1 MIHMVSWIGWIGDN
15 LPLFLTLA
23 GTALIV
29 AEAFAPG
36 AHFVVLGVALLVAGL
51 VGLALPSGLGIL
63 APLFLAALVLGAGAI
78 TFYVY
83 RQFDFYGG
91 KGGEQTSDSDSL
103 RGATARVTERV
114 TPTDGEVKIEDGGFN
129 PYYRAKS
136 VDGEIAEGS
145 EVIVVD
151 PGGGNVVTVESI
163 ADEID
168 EIDRQLARGRDRQRD
183 GDDGGDAS
191 EGDVD
196 GTDEDRRSDGAD
208 GEVETG
214 DGEMEANEGGVAER
228 DREFEPDTA

>member
-1 MIHMVSWIGWIGDN
+1 MAPWIDWIGNN

-23 GTALIV
+23 GTALVV

-51 VGLALPSGLGIL
+51 VGLALPTGLGVLAPVIL
-63 APLFLAALVLGAGAI
+63 AAIVLGAGAV

-91 KGGEQTSDSDSL
+91 TGGEQTSDSDSL

-114 TPTDGEVKIEDGGFN
+114 TPTGGEAKIEDGGFN
-129 PYYRAKS
+129 PYYRARS
-136 VDGEIAEGS
+136 VDGEIAEGT

-151 PGGGNVVTVESI
+151 PGGGNVVTVESLTGGV
-163 ADEID
+163 D
-168 EIDRQLARGRDRQRD
+168 EIDRQLARGRERRRD
-183 GDDGGDAS
+183 DA
-191 EGDVD
+191 E
-196 GTDEDRRSDGAD
+196 DGAGTED
-208 GEVETG
+208 ETNA
-214 DGEMEANEGGVAER
+214 DAAER

>member
-1 MIHMVSWIGWIGDN
+1 MVSLIGWIGNN

-36 AHFVVLGVALLVAGL
+36 AHFVVIGVALLVAGL
-51 VGLALPSGLGIL
+51 VGLALPSGLGVL
-63 APLFLAALVLGAGAI
+63 APLILAALVLGAGAL

-114 TPTDGEVKIEDGGFN
+114 TPTGGEVKIEDGGFN
-129 PYYRAKS
+129 PYYRANT
-136 VDGEIAEGS
+136 VDGEIEEGS

-151 PGGGNVVTVESI
+151 PGGGNVVTVESL
-163 ADEID
+163 AGDID

-183 GDDGGDAS
+183 GDDGT
-191 EGDVD
+191 D
-196 GTDEDRRSDGAD
+196 GAAEREESPTSDGAD
-208 GEVETG
+208 EDVEPSDDT
-214 DGEMEANEGGVAER
+214 VAER